1 MDKKKLRIASG
12 VLLTDRIWTFDLAG
26 LSKAR
31 QRMFKLVKL
40 IRIVFDDFAVK
51 RMGFQCVALSYF
63 CALALIPLLAIIFA
77 ITGGLGLSDKI
88 SALLYNIIPNN
99 PDLVST
105 LVEKSTNIIDVAK
118 SGPVG
123 WVSAA
128 LFLWTVFWM
137 MFQTERVFNN
147 VWGIRKIP
155 RKLYRRFSIYLL
167 TIILIPFILVIFGFG
182 ITSYANVFTLLGLDK
197 ISEIRFLPKLL
208 GWLALYVVT
217 VFTLSVMYKFIPAVW
232 VRYRNALTAAL
243 IAGAIFDLFQFLYL
257 QTQMFV
263 TRLNA
268 VYGVIAAVPLFLIW
282 LNVSWQIVIYGA
294 QLSFGLQNI
303 DTYNISNDIT
313 FKDAFGA
320 DKERRRRRRERKEAG
335 E

>member
-1 MDKKKLRIASG
+1 MDTKQARATFKFLFS
-12 VLLTDRIWTFDLAG
+12 DRIWTFDSSG
-26 LSKAR
+26 LSGAR
-31 QRMFKLVKL
+31 RRLFKFVKLV
-40 IRIVFDDFAVK
+40 RIVFDDFARK

-63 CALALIPLLAIIFA
+63 CALALIPLLAIIFG

-88 SALLYNIIPNN
+88 SDLLYGILPNN
-99 PDLVST
+99 PELIST
-105 LVEKSTNIIDVAK
+105 VVEKSNAVIDVAK

-128 LFLWTVFWM
+128 MFFWTVLWM
-137 MFQTERVFNN
+137 MFQVERVFNN
-147 VWGIRKIP
+147 VWGIQKIP
-155 RKLYRRFSIYLL
+155 RKLYRRFSTYLL
-167 TIILIPFILVIFGFG
+167 TILLLPFVLVIFGLG
-182 ITSYANVFTLLGLDK
+182 ITSYSNVFTLLGLDR

-208 GWLALYVVT
+208 AWLGFYIVT
-217 VFTLSVMYKFIPAVW
+217 VFTLSAMYKFIPAAY
-232 VRYRNALTAAL
+232 VRYRNALIAAL
-243 IAGAIFDLFQFLYL
+243 FSAAIFALFQFLYL

-282 LNVSWQIVIYGA
+282 LNFSWQIVIYGA

-313 FKDAFGA
+313 FRDAFGA
-320 DKERRRRRRERKEAG
+320 DKKRRRRRREEA

>member
-1 MDKKKLRIASG
+1 MDKRKLRVASRQ
-12 VLLTDRIWTFDLAG
+12 LFSDSLWTLDLEGFSTAKRR
-26 LSKAR
+26 L
-31 QRMFKLVKL
+31 FKLVKL

-63 CALALIPLLAIIFA
+63 CALALIPLLAIIFG
-77 ITGGLGLSDKI
+77 ITDGLGLADKI
-88 SALLYNIIPNN
+88 SALLYNILPNN
-99 PDLVST
+99 PEIVTT
-105 LVEKSTNIIDVAK
+105 LVDKSSNIISVAQ

-128 LFLWTVFWM
+128 LFLWTVLWM
-137 MFQTERVFNN
+137 MFQVERVFNN
-147 VWGIRKIP
+147 VWGVRKIP
-155 RKLYRRFSIYLL
+155 RKLYRRFSTYLL

-182 ITSYANVFTLLGLDK
+182 ITSYSNVFTLLGLEK

-208 GWLALYVVT
+208 GWLALYLVT
-217 VFTLSVMYKFIPAVW
+217 VLTLSVMYKFIPAVY
-232 VRYRNALTAAL
+232 VRYRNAFIAAL
-243 IAGAIFDLFQFLYL
+243 ISGAIFDIFQFLYL

-282 LNVSWQIVIYGA
+282 LNISWQIVIYGA

-303 DTYNISNDIT
+303 NTYNISDDIT
-313 FKDAFGA
+313 FRDAFGA
-320 DKERRRRRRERKEAG
+320 DKERRKRRREAAQ
-335 E
+335 

>member
-31 QRMFKLVKL
+31 RRMFKLVKL

-99 PDLVST
+99 PDLVNT
-105 LVEKSTNIIDVAK
+105 LVEKSSNIIDVAK

-128 LFLWTVFWM
+128 LFLWTVLWM

-167 TIILIPFILVIFGFG
+167 TVILIPFILVIFGFG
-182 ITSYANVFTLLGLDK
+182 ITSYSNAFTLLGLDK
-197 ISEIRFLPKLL
+197 ISEIKFLPKLL
-208 GWLALYVVT
+208 GWLALYLVT

-232 VRYRNALTAAL
+232 VRYRNALIAAL

-303 DTYNISNDIT
+303 DTYNISNDLT

-320 DKERRRRRRERKEAG
+320 DKGRRRRIRQRQEDAE
-335 E
+335 